1 MAHSLAG
8 RTALITGSTSG
19 IGYAIAEEYL
29 QRGANVMFTG
39 LFMGPT
45 ANEDRSAFLA
55 KLETLKAAFPN
66 QKLGFEE
73 ANVTDPEAV
82 QKLVDETARLD
93 GHDKIDILI
102 NNAGVQRQQDIE
114 HQPIGHWDLVIDTN
128 LNGVVYCSK
137 LALPYLKKSD
147 DAHVINMSSVH
158 GLVVSPERSAYC
170 AAKHAVEAFTDT
182 LNAEESGIKA
192 HSICPAFVKTPLA
205 LGPINAYAKGLQTT
219 FPELAGRDDIA
230 YELAEHWRL
239 HAQDNRWIELSEVAA
254 AAANLADGT
263 SSDRRIVLDNG
274 YVDRARANNGV
285 AVFPDITQTQVT
297 EALENAKTVDAGSA
311 ECSATQGKGA
321 ARSA

>member
-1 MAHSLAG
+1 MAQSLAG
-8 RTALITGSTSG
+8 KTALITGSTSG

-39 LFMGPT
+39 LFMGPK
-45 ANEDRSAFLA
+45 AEADRSAFLA
-55 KLETLKAAFPN
+55 ELEKLKAAYPE

-73 ANVTDPEAV
+73 ANVTKVNEV
-82 QKLVDETARLD
+82 QALVDKTAELD
-93 GHDKIDILI
+93 GSGKIDVLI

-114 HQPIGHWDLVIDTN
+114 GQPIGDWDLVIDTN

-137 LALPYLKKSD
+137 LALPYMKKSG

-182 LNAEESGIKA
+182 LNTEEPSVKA

-205 LGPINAYAKGLQTT
+205 LGPINAYAKGLQEK
-219 FPELAGRDDIA
+219 FPELANRNDVA

-239 HAQDNRWIELSEVAA
+239 HAQDNKWIELSDVADAA
-254 AAANLADGT
+254 ADLADGA
-263 SSDRRIVLDNG
+263 SRDRRVVLDNG
-274 YVDRARANNGV
+274 YVELARTQNNGV
-285 AVFPDITQTQVT
+285 ALFPDITQEQVT
-297 EALENAKTVDAGSA
+297 AALEQAQTVDAGSA
-311 ECSATQGKGA
+311 EVSAADKGA